1 MKSKNNSFHF
11 LQKNHKNMIPG
22 NQIYLDTETTF
33 VINKNGDTEHELKLG
48 VAIFV
53 CYDKKLRRKNRT
65 VKHFTSTE
73 QIWNFIKRHSR
84 DKTKLVVF
92 AHNIFFD
99 LWISQIYPQAFA
111 EGWRSKIPYSKGM
124 VYLDSIRKGKQ
135 TIAFINTGNFFQT
148 TVKKMGN
155 MVGAAKGDV
164 DFNIA
169 TNSELA
175 KYCERDTEIIEK
187 AMLQWFTFL
196 RKNDMGNFAQTLAG
210 QAMNAF
216 RHRFM
221 KVPIYIHRDKQPAD
235 LEKAAYFGGR
245 CEAFYIGKVK
255 AKKIYKL
262 DINSM
267 YPGVM
272 KVNYFPVRFR
282 YKKEKLAVNRLPE
295 FLKDNCLVAQ
305 VKLKTDIPAY
315 PKKYEKRLIF
325 PVGTFET
332 TLCTPE
338 LTYAYEHAHI
348 VEIGECALYNRAI
361 IFDKYVETLYK
372 LRQHFKAMSNEI
384 FDYASKILLNSLY
397 GKFAQK
403 QRENEIEDYPD
414 KNQVSSKI
422 IINADSESITREVC
436 FGGSLKKSTMLDVES
451 YHSFTGISAHVTS
464 YARRKIQE
472 VLDIL
477 PKKSYFYGDTDSLFV
492 SKTGMNAMKN
502 EIDETELGKWKIEE
516 ISDNVVIRGLKDYT
530 FGESTKLKGVQDI
543 KKRISEN
550 VFESTTW
557 PGFPLVFERKLTDP
571 YIVKAGIKTLTRKY
585 HKGTVNKSGWVKPFI
600 FQDDILQ

>member
-1 MKSKNNSFHF
+1 MV
-11 LQKNHKNMIPG
+11 PG
-22 NQIYLDTETTF
+22 NQIYLDTETNF
-33 VINKNGDTEHELKLG
+33 IINKNGDTEHVLKLG

-53 CYDKKLRRKNRT
+53 CYDKNLKRKNRT
-65 VKHFTSTE
+65 VKHFTKTVE
-73 QIWNFIKRHSR
+73 IWNFIKRHSR

-99 LWISQIYPQAFA
+99 LWISQIYPQAFK
-111 EGWRSKIPYSKGM
+111 EGWRSRIPYSKGM

-148 TVKKMGN
+148 TVKNMGK
-155 MVGAAKGDV
+155 MVGAAKGEV
-164 DFNIA
+164 DFHTASN
-169 TNSELA
+169 TELA
-175 KYCERDTEIIEK
+175 EYCERDTEIIEK

-196 RKNDMGNFAQTLAG
+196 KSNDLGNFAQTLAG

-221 KVPIYIHRDKQPAD
+221 KVPIYIHRDKQPAE
-235 LEKAAYFGGR
+235 LEKAGYFGGR

-282 YKKEKLAVNRLPE
+282 YKKEKLEVNRLPE
-295 FLKDNCLVAQ
+295 FLKDNCLVAN

-338 LTYAYEHAHI
+338 LAYAFDHGHI
-348 VEIGECALYNRAI
+348 IEIGECALYNRAI
-361 IFDKYVETLYK
+361 IFDKYVDTLYK
-372 LRQHFKAMSNEI
+372 LRQGFKEQDNDI
-384 FDYASKILLNSLY
+384 FQYAAKILLNSLY

-403 QRENEIEDYPD
+403 QRENDIEPYPD
-414 KNQVSSKI
+414 KNQVSSEI
-422 IINADSESITREVC
+422 IINADTDAIIRKVV
-436 FGGSLKKSTMLDVES
+436 FGGSEKTSTMLDVES
-451 YHSFTGISAHVTS
+451 YHSFTSISAHVTS
-464 YARRKIQE
+464 YARRKVQE

-477 PKKSYFYGDTDSLFV
+477 PNKSSYYGDTDSLFV
-492 SKTGMNAMKN
+492 NKNGLAAMKG
-502 EIDETELGKWKIEE
+502 EIDESELGKWKIEE
-516 ISDNVVIRGLKDYT
+516 VSDNVVIRGLKDYT
-530 FGESTKLKGVQDI
+530 FGKTTKLKGVQDI
-543 KKRISEN
+543 NKRISEN

-557 PGFPLVFERKLTDP
+557 PGFPLVFERKLTEP
-571 YIVKAGIKTLTRKY
+571 YIVKSGTKTLTRKY
-585 HKGTVNKSGWVKPFI
+585 HKGIVKKSGWTKPFL